1 MSGNDFISNGSV
13 TFQAFPVHIVAD
25 RFMNVNVIIDAHI
38 FLSFVFAVQSA
49 SILGNKTFP

>member
-13 TFQAFPVHIVAD
+13 ALQSFPVHIVAD

-49 SILGNKTFP
+49 RILGDKTFP